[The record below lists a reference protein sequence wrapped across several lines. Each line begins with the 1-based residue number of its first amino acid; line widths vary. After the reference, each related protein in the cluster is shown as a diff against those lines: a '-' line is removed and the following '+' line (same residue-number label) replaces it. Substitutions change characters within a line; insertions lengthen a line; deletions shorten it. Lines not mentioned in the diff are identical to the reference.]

1 MTASPKQEHRAL
13 FLALQADAKSFPG
26 GIRALAEL
34 MGLNATSLANALN
47 PDHDSQPPAFGRVLE
62 IIKLTQGKRGVFAIA
77 QLVGQAPMDV
87 AFEHR
92 CRHESMRLFLSL
104 IESAGKTLGQGSHA
118 AQDGHFDLD
127 ERRALEPMLLGLIQ
141 ATAELLT
148 AIRQ

>member
-1 MTASPKQEHRAL
+1 MSTTPKQEHRAL

-26 GIRALAEL
+26 GIRALAEI
-34 MGLNATSLANALN
+34 MGMNATSLANALN

-87 AFEHR
+87 EFEHR
-92 CRHESMRLFLSL
+92 CRHESIRLFLSL
-104 IESAGKTLGQGSHA
+104 IESAGKTLGHGSHA

-127 ERRALEPMLLGLIQ
+127 ERRALEPLLMCLIQ
-141 ATAELLT
+141 AAAELLT
-148 AIRQ
+148 AVRQ

>member
-13 FLALQADAKSFPG
+13 FLAMQADAKSFPG

-62 IIKLTQGKRGVFAIA
+62 IIKLTQGRRGVFAIA
-77 QLVGQAPMDV
+77 QLVGQVPMDV

-92 CRHESMRLFLSL
+92 CRHESIGCSYPSL
-104 IESAGKTLGQGSHA
+104 NPR
-118 AQDGHFDLD
+118 
-127 ERRALEPMLLGLIQ
+127 ERRWDRVRMPPRM
-141 ATAELLT
+141 
-148 AIRQ
+148 AISIWTNGAR